1 MIKLK
6 NLLKGIEIISLEGN
20 SNIIIN
26 GISDNSSK
34 VEKGFLFFAVKGYR
48 IDGHKFIEDA
58 IAKGCIAIICTNK
71 PDRLNENVCYIVVD
85 NIRESVYQI
94 SSNYYNNPSKKL
106 KIIAVTG
113 TNGKTSIVYFLYQ
126 FFTLMDKNVGMM
138 STIEN
143 KIGRKTISSN
153 LTTPDPISLNS
164 LLNQMVENKCEYCV
178 MEASSHAIEQVRIS
192 GADIYLSLIHI

>member
-34 VEKGFLFFAVKGYR
+34 VKKGFLFFAVKGYK

-71 PDRLNENVCYIVVD
+71 PTRLNKNVCYEYLYRPIKVRS
-85 NIRESVYQI
+85 NIYLFAI
-94 SSNYYNNPSKKL
+94 
-106 KIIAVTG
+106 
-113 TNGKTSIVYFLYQ
+113 KTFFSCRYFLQY
-126 FFTLMDKNVGMM
+126 DHGKN
-138 STIEN
+138 SRFLSFELCN
-143 KIGRKTISSN
+143 DPKI
-153 LTTPDPISLNS
+153 
-164 LLNQMVENKCEYCV
+164 VHYF
-178 MEASSHAIEQVRIS
+178 
-192 GADIYLSLIHI
+192 YLIHD